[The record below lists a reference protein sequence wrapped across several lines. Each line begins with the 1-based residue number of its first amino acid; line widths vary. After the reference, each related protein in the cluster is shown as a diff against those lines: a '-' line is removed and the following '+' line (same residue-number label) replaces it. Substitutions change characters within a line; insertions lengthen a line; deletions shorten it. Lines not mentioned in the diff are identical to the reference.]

1 MRMKECG
8 IVLREE
14 RLEGNR
20 RILNVSWE
28 LHHPSSGHTRFIVEV
43 DGDIVV
49 NVTPDSGYAHK
60 TMEKLGE

>member
-1 MRMKECG
+1 MKMEECG

-20 RILNVSWE
+20 RVLNVSWE
-28 LHHPSSGHTRFIVEV
+28 LHYPSSGYTRFIVEV

-49 NVTPDSGYAHK
+49 NVSPDPGYVNR